1 MPDYDE
7 YGMSYKDRS
16 ALLRPAFRARKS
28 SGITP
33 AYNRMIVV
41 DGRIVG
47 SWRPSRGRSVSIE
60 TDYHEPLNR
69 AELRAVEQATRRFS
83 AFASGHHG

>member
-16 ALLRPAFRARKS
+16 ALLPPAFRARKS
-28 SGITP
+28 SGVTP
-33 AYNRMIVV
+33 AFNRMIVV

-47 SWRPSRGRSVSIE
+47 SWRPSRGRAIPIE
-60 TDYHEPLNR
+60 THYHEPLNR
-69 AELRAVEQATRRFS
+69 AQLRAVDQAMRRFS